1 MQLDTEL
8 QGMAGQGSQRRC
20 DRLIGLW
27 STGDGTID
35 DQYEQERGGFKT
47 LRKAMDE
54 EGVFIEA
61 R

>member
-1 MQLDTEL
+1 MQVETKL
-8 QGMAGQGSQRRC
+8 QGMTGQGSQRRF